1 MTENRRRM
9 TDDKPD
15 WAVPNLTRGK
25 TDGGDDSG
33 LKRSPIELTRTCRGE
48 APPSSGE
55 QIGAKPHH
63 IRLEMSLGPRGE
75 APRVDGLHDRPGEG

>member
-1 MTENRRRM
+1 MTF
-9 TDDKPD
+9 DKPYR
-15 WAVPNLTRGK
+15 AVLDK

-75 APRVDGLHDRPGEG
+75 APWVNGLHDRPGEG